1 MESFQEAILIFHN
14 KKGQF
19 EFKDYIITF
28 IVSALFIISLYSFM
42 TSIGDK
48 NDKDF
53 TIDNNKIDFIGL
65 KKNLSNIND
74 ESETWQQAVTD
85 DTVDKSLA
93 IVVLV
98 SIAGVAK
105 LMWQSIIFIAK
116 IYAQV
121 SYNILHIDPIVSGSI
136 LTILIILIIFAF
148 WRVIK
153 NG

>member
-1 MESFQEAILIFHN
+1 LIFN
-14 KKGQF
+14 TKKGQL

-28 IVSALFIISLYSFM
+28 IVSALFIVSLYSFM
-42 TSIGDK
+42 TITGEK

-65 KKNLSNIND
+65 RGNLTNINE

-98 SIAGVAK
+98 SIAGVSK

-121 SYNILHIDPIVSGSI
+121 SYNILGIDPLVSGTI
-136 LTILIILIIFAF
+136 LTIIIIGIIFAF

>member
-1 MESFQEAILIFHN
+1 MF
-14 KKGQF
+14 KGRKA
-19 EFKDYIITF
+19 ELDFKDYIITF
-28 IVSALFIISLYSFM
+28 IISSLFIVGFYSFM
-42 TSIGDK
+42 VNLGEQ
-48 NDKDF
+48 NDKDL

-65 KKNLSNIND
+65 ERNLSNINEGAEGWQ
-74 ESETWQQAVTD
+74 ESVMD

-98 SIAGVAK
+98 SIAGVGK
-105 LMWQSIIFIAK
+105 IMWGSITYILK

-121 SYNILHIDPIVSGSI
+121 SYNILGIDPIVSG
-136 LTILIILIIFAF
+136 TIITIIIILMIFAF